1 MITPLLNSAIL
12 EMLMMQDT
20 TWMAVML
27 MEVVLLW
34 NLRKGFLVVPVNIWV
49 VVLLLELGV
58 ALTVVLMAIGPE
70 IAKLETGRT
79 SVIIVVRGVI

>member
-20 TWMAVML
+20 TWMVVML

>member
-1 MITPLLNSAIL
+1 
-12 EMLMMQDT
+12 MLMMQDT